1 MNGLWWWL
9 WTASV
14 VCVGLVGLRGK
25 LSKEVVDGD
34 LCRQGAMAVPEIR
47 SCQRRQTPELQHR
60 MTWRPLVERPG
71 VAIVNGRG
79 AASMEARQRE
89 EVAWWRDWSE
99 LGQQ

>member
-14 VCVGLVGLRGK
+14 VCVGLMGLRGK

-34 LCRQGAMAVPEIR
+34 LCWQGAMAVPEIR

-60 MTWRPLVERPG
+60 TTWHHLVEWPG
-71 VAIVNGRG
+71 VATVNDRG
-79 AASMEARQRE
+79 VAAMKPHQRK
-89 EVAWWRDWSE
+89 EVAW
-99 LGQQ
+99 